1 MACAAEIHSSA
12 RHRRGLGGNSGD
24 NSRPVTLRDPS
35 PMLDP
40 ALLRTQPVDVAAR
53 LKETRGYDL
62 NVADLLLLETERKQ
76 IQVRTQELQNLRN
89 TKSKQIGMLK
99 AKGEDVSAVMA
110 EVAAFGEEL
119 KQCESDLADRL
130 AKIDAIAAGLPNLPH
145 ESVPPGKD
153 EHDNVEQHRWG
164 TPRAFDFEV
173 KDHVALGERHGW
185 LDGETAAKLSGAR
198 FTVLR
203 GQLARMH
210 RALAQFM
217 LDLHTDEHGYEETNV
232 PLLVNA
238 DSMRGT
244 GQLPKFEDDLF
255 ATATFEPALAMWL
268 KGKQTELMQL
278 IQAVDDD
285 TGDKSTAHLDS
296 RAKAI
301 LSVFKDR
308 YLIPTSEVPLTNI
321 VRDEIVDA
329 ERLPLRMT
337 AHSMCFRAE
346 AGSAGRDTRGMIRQ
360 HQFEKVE
367 LVTIAKPDESDAE
380 HERMTRCAETV
391 LEKLSL
397 PYRKVLL
404 CSGDMGFSA
413 RKTYDLEV
421 WLPSQ
426 NTYREISSCSNCG
439 DFQARRMQAR
449 WRNPATGKPEL
460 VHTLNGSGVAV
471 GRALIAVMENYQNA
485 DGSIAVP
492 EALRGYMGGLI
503 SIA

>member
-1 MACAAEIHSSA
+1 
-12 RHRRGLGGNSGD
+12 
-24 NSRPVTLRDPS
+24 
-35 PMLDP
+35 MLDP
-40 ALLRTQPVDVAAR
+40 VLLRNQPAELAAR
-53 LKETRGYDL
+53 LKETRGYEGLD
-62 NVADLLLLETERKQ
+62 VAELMLLESRRKE

-99 AKGEDVSAVMA
+99 AKGEDVSGVMA

-119 KQCESDLADRL
+119 KQCEHDLGDVL
-130 AKIDAIAAGLPNLPH
+130 KKIDAIAAGIPNLPY
-145 ESVPPGKD
+145 EDPNDPTKSVPIGKD
-153 EHDNVEQHRWG
+153 ETQNEEKKKWG
-164 TPRAFDFEV
+164 TPRSFDFEV
-173 KDHVALGERHGW
+173 KDHVELGARHGW
-185 LDGETAAKLSGAR
+185 LDAETAAKLSGAR

-203 GQLARMH
+203 GQLARLH

-217 LDLHTDEHGYEETNV
+217 LDLHTDVHGYEETNV
-232 PLLVNA
+232 PLLVNE

-244 GQLPKFEDDLF
+244 GQLPKFEEDLF
-255 ATATFEPALAMWL
+255 SAPYGTFGFDIANMAELHDLASQFVNSTHGSMDVVRQVMDADAVNDVPIFKL
-268 KGKQTELMQL
+268 AHA
-278 IQAVDDD
+278 IQRLAN
-285 TGDKSTAHLDS
+285 K
-296 RAKAI
+296 
-301 LSVFKDR
+301 R

-321 VRDEIVDA
+321 VRDEILDA

-367 LVTIAKPDESDAE
+367 LVSIAKPDESDAE
-380 HERMTRCAETV
+380 HERMTRAAETV
-391 LEKLSL
+391 LEKLGL

-404 CSGDMGFSA
+404 CTGDMGFAA

-485 DGSIAVP
+485 DGSITVP
-492 EALRGYMGGLI
+492 DVLRPYMGGAEK
-503 SIA
+503 IA